1 MTATSRT
8 KTKRC
13 KVCRSEF
20 SPRTSLHVLC
30 GRLECA
36 LAMTD
41 AKQAKEAAQKAKEER
56 AQLRERI
63 AKARPRAWYVK
74 EAQKAFNAFIRT
86 RDAALPCI
94 CCGQWGAD
102 ESWKPGGQWDA
113 GHFLGVG
120 AYPELRY
127 VEDNCH
133 KQLKSCNAGS
143 GKYARKGRTVA
154 QEYRERL
161 IQKIGIERVEYL
173 EWPHEPKHY
182 SIDDLKAIR
191 AEYVAKRKALEKA
204 ND

>member
-1 MTATSRT
+1 MSATSRT

-20 SPRTSLHVLC
+20 EPRTSLHVLC

-41 AKQAKEAAQKAKEER
+41 AKQQKEAQAKAKAER
-56 AQLRERI
+56 ASLRERRE
-63 AKARPRAWYVK
+63 KARPRSWYVK
-74 EAQKAFNAFIRT
+74 AAQQAFNAYIRT

-94 CCGQWGAD
+94 CCGQWGTD

-120 AYPELRY
+120 AYPELRFA
-127 VEDNCH
+127 EDNCH

-173 EWPHEPKHY
+173 EGPHEPKHY
-182 SIDDLKAIR
+182 TVEELKALR
-191 AEYVAKRKALEKA
+191 AYFNEKKKALEA
-204 ND
+204 AR